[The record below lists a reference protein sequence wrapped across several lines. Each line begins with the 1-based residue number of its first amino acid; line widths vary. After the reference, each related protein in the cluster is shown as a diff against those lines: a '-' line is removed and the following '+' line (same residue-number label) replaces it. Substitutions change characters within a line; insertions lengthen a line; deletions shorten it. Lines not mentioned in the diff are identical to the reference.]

1 MAVTSERTRSDTS
14 EEVAEL
20 CEALFGFVRAF
31 GLHRTDETPCGVPMS
46 VSEAQALTFL
56 LDGAAAPSQLA
67 DRLALAR
74 STVSRLLERLDAQ
87 GWVARQPDP
96 VDGRSSQIVLS
107 DAGRQM
113 AERVLS
119 ARHLRLSRLLA
130 NIDESDRA
138 DVVRSLGLLAE
149 AAHVG

>member
-56 LDGAAAPSQLA
+56 LGGAAAPSQLA

-130 NIDESDRA
+130 NIDEPDRA

>member
-1 MAVTSERTRSDTS
+1 MAVTSERTRTDTS
-14 EEVAEL
+14 EDVAEL

-31 GLHRTDETPCGVPMS
+31 GLHRTDETPCGIPMS
-46 VSEAQALTFL
+46 VSEAQALTSL

-87 GWVARQPDP
+87 GWIGRQPDP
-96 VDGRSSQIVLS
+96 VDGRSSQIVLT
-107 DAGRQM
+107 DAGRRM
-113 AERVLS
+113 AERVLAS
-119 ARHLRLSRLLA
+119 RHLRLAGLLA
-130 NIDESDRA
+130 NIDEPDRA
-138 DVVRSLGLLAE
+138 DVVRSLRLLAE